1 LGKEVVLDLPS
12 GSLNGVDEWI
22 IETDPN
28 HIFYFTFLANDDVDG
43 DLLSSSLTVTII
55 S

>member
-1 LGKEVVLDLPS
+1 MVLDLPS

-22 IETDPN
+22 ITTDPN
-28 HIFYFTFLANDDVDG
+28 HIFYFTFLPINDDVDE